1 MTDKQAIWWHQR
13 YTKDQVK
20 ALQKALNDSTPDQ
33 EKKIKVDGVVG
44 VKTINAIKRF
54 QSENP
59 ELEVDGLAG
68 DKTLAALGVLDSDT
82 FNDPQLPLTMKGVD
96 QKRRTNIKTDPEKSK
111 KVLEKVKTNG
121 YKPITLTN
129 GGEGDVPLKI
139 LPYGEM
145 AQDLIDAGPYARAII
160 NRFYLDG
167 DDPERIYSKTVT
179 QALMPRTFENPN
191 VPTAEDKRVIK
202 QQLLLLSK
210 INPELAEAYQ
220 NFLEADLEDVVQAV
234 YLQGKTY
241 YPPSPEHYSDATQAA
256 IYELLNELPSL
267 SGFISSDEQD
277 KEVDKY
283 IKKRDGHTLFRPD
296 GSLYLRRQSPT
307 VRDRLSTMSILNY

>member
-68 DKTLAALGVLDSDT
+68 DETLAVLGLLDSET
-82 FNDPQLPLTMKGVD
+82 FNDPQLPLTIKGVD
-96 QKRRTNIKTDPEKSK
+96 QRRRTNIKTDPEKSK
-111 KVLEKVKTNG
+111 EILEKVKTHG

-129 GGEGDVPLKI
+129 GGYGDEPLKL

-145 AQDLIDAGPYARAII
+145 AQDLIDAGPFARAHII
-160 NRFYLDG
+160 YMTSDADG
-167 DDPERIYSKTVT
+167 DPMYDHAVALNKLKPKTST
-179 QALMPRTFENPN
+179 NPN
-191 VPTAEDKRVIK
+191 VPTAADKRIIE
-202 QQLLLLSK
+202 QQLQLLSK
-210 INPELAEAYQ
+210 QNPKLAKKYQ
-220 NFLEADLEDVVQAV
+220 EFLEENLNEIIQDV
-234 YLQGKTY
+234 YLQNKY
-241 YPPSPEHYSDATQAA
+241 YFPASDATTAA

-267 SGFISSDEQD
+267 SGFVRTEEQQKKLD
-277 KEVDKY
+277 DY
-283 IKKRDGHTLFRPD
+283 LRKRDGWTILSDLTDRP
-296 GSLYLRRQSPT
+296 YLTQFSPKPQ
-307 VRDRLSTMSILNY
+307 DYLSTMSILNY